1 MFWISQQQVCPQKKA
16 HLSVCPRVTQL
27 IWISVVSAA
36 ASLAPTLS
44 TSLQA
49 PSFCL
54 KVSADSWVSS
64 LSFLADTQPPSLLCA
79 SLRSHPPL
87 QQVGPGASVLPQA
100 ALEVPRSNQQWGHM
114 CRTGLPRAHETSSL
128 LALVKS
134 HSWAA
139 AQLHSLVGD

>member
-64 LSFLADTQPPSLLCA
+64 LSFLADTQPPESPLRVSPQPPSTTAGRPWGLCA
-79 SLRSHPPL
+79 PTGCLGGSQIQSAVRSHV
-87 QQVGPGASVLPQA
+87 QNRV
-100 ALEVPRSNQQWGHM
+100 
-114 CRTGLPRAHETSSL
+114 TRAHETSSL